1 MRRFAAFAAA
11 LFVTTIG
18 FAQKGSR
25 EMPPPPKV
33 GLATRVFHPEAH
45 RNWRGSERHEL
56 HVIIWYPA
64 VDTATEVPQAI
75 GAPESPL
82 FQAGSA
88 APNAEMVPALHK
100 MPLILMS
107 HGTGGAASQMAWLGT
122 ALAREGFIAAAVDHP
137 GNNATEPYTAEGFVL
152 WWERATDLSE
162 VIDGMLADEEFGP
175 HIDSSRIG
183 AAGFSI
189 GGYSVLE
196 LAGARTDVSVLYDM
210 CRQHPTET
218 ACRVPEMKDFGS
230 PEQMLQIVRKSSG
243 ESL

>member
-25 EMPPPPKV
+25 GAPPAAKV

-56 HVIIWYPA
+56 HVMIWYPA
-64 VDTATEVPQAI
+64 VDTATEIPQVI
-75 GAPESPL
+75 GSPDNPL

-88 APNAEMVPALHK
+88 APNGEMIPALHK
-100 MPLILMS
+100 MPLILLS
-107 HGTGGAASQMAWLGT
+107 HGTGGSAAQMAWLGT

-137 GNNATEPYTAEGFVL
+137 GNNATEPYTAEGFTL

-162 VIDGMLADEEFGP
+162 VLDGILKDPEFGP
-175 HIDSSRIG
+175 RVEERSIG
-183 AAGFSI
+183 AAGFSL
-189 GGYSVLE
+189 GGYTVME
-196 LAGARTDVSVLYDM
+196 LAGAETDVGVLFDE
-210 CRQHPTET
+210 CRAHPKSP
-218 ACRVPEMKDFGS
+218 ACHVPEMD
-230 PEQMLQIVRKSSG
+230 QITPPIKNS
-243 ESL
+243 EE